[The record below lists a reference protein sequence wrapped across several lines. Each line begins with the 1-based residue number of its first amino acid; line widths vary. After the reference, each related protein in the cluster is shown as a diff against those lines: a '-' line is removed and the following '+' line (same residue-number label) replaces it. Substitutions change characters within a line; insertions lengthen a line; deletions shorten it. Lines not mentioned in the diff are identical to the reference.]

1 MSTIEEIA
9 KIAGVSASTVSRAL
23 ANNKKISE
31 KTIKRIEKIANELNY
46 TPNLSARA
54 LTGKGTKLI
63 GLIVPEITSN
73 YYAQIINRV
82 ESELYA
88 KGYALI
94 IGTTGFNADKGIRN
108 LEVFIG
114 RAVDGIIYADE
125 INFDEV
131 NVAEV
136 KEKIKSLVE
145 KNNEKNNLPIVF
157 LGFAGENTGHEC
169 ITVDDEYGISLLVSH
184 LVGLGHKSIGF
195 IGEKLSKKARLP
207 PFKKALAEWGLE
219 YNEKFIKTDGNERFE
234 AGGYM
239 RMKELL
245 AEGDLPTAVFATY
258 DNIAIGAMKALHEAG
273 LKVPEDI
280 SIIGFDNIKESEYL
294 IPALT
299 TVFPPIMEMTQR
311 AVDILIEKIEKIDKN
326 ETVRKYTAAKTT
338 LYPELVLRQSTS
350 APRQ

>member
-23 ANNKKISE
+23 ARNKKISE
-31 KTIKRIEKIANELNY
+31 HTIQRIEKIANELHY

-73 YYAQIINRV
+73 HYVQIVNRV

-94 IGTTGFNADKGIRN
+94 IGTTDFNADKGLRN

-114 RAVDGIIYADE
+114 RAVDGIIFAGD
-125 INFDEV
+125 NLDEV
-131 NVAEV
+131 NAAAVRDI
-136 KEKIKSLVE
+136 IKT
-145 KNNEKNNLPIVF
+145 PIVF
-157 LGFAGENTGHEC
+157 LGSAGDNTGHEC
-169 ITVDDEYGISLLVSH
+169 VAVDDAHGISLLIRH
-184 LVGLGHKSIGF
+184 LIELGHKSFGF
-195 IGEKLSKKARLP
+195 IGEKLSKPVRLP
-207 PFKKALAEWGLE
+207 PFQKALAEWGLE
-219 YNEKFIKTDGNERFE
+219 YNENFIKTDGTERFE
-234 AGGYM
+234 EGGYL

-245 AEGDLPTAVFATY
+245 AEGEMPTAVFATY

-273 LKVPEDI
+273 LKVPEDV

-299 TVFPPIMEMTQR
+299 TVFPPITEMADR
-311 AVDILIEKIEKIDKN
+311 AVDMLIEKIEKKDTDK
-326 ETVRKYTAAKTT
+326 TARKYTAAKTI
-338 LYPELVLRQSTS
+338 LYPELVIRQSTS
-350 APRQ
+350 VPRQ